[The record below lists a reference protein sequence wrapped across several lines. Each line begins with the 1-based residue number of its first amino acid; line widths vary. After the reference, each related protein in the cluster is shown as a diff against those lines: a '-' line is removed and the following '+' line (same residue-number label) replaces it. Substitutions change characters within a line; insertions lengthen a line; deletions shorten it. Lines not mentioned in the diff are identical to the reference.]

1 MTKFESH
8 NSNPAL
14 AIEIKGFTLVEIVVA
29 ILISSVLAA
38 GTVGFISR
46 SVDGLT
52 ATAARNQL
60 ASSGR
65 TVIDRLSLEL
75 HNALPNSIR
84 TDGGAGNDQC
94 IEFIPVVA
102 ATTYINPAFSGSGTT
117 SFDVVDFVEENAV
130 FLPSAPPSLY
140 AAIYPRNI
148 NQVYD
153 GDNSTAALPVNFG
166 NRRPLQA
173 ISSIANHGSIAE
185 RSTVTL
191 TKAHRFRRRSPNERF
206 FVVSQP
212 VSFCLSGTNL
222 YRYSNYGFHQSQ
234 TTEEESGSC
243 DASTSDRCLPNYENH
258 PTAPNKTLIVGGVSA
273 ASFSVGNQNLA
284 RNSLVSI
291 QLNLTAGADS
301 ITLRNEILTRSVP

>member
-1 MTKFESH
+1 MKEAKLKNLIATPKCLS
-8 NSNPAL
+8 A
-14 AIEIKGFTLVEIVVA
+14 GFTLVEIVVA
-29 ILISSVLAA
+29 ILISSILAA

-94 IEFIPVVA
+94 IEFVPVVG
-102 ATTYINPAFSGSGTT
+102 ATTYINPAFSGSGTL
-117 SFDVVDFVEENAV
+117 SFDVVDFVEENTV
-130 FLPSAPPSLY
+130 FLPAAPPSLY

-153 GDNSTAALPVNFG
+153 GDNSTAALPVNFP

-173 ISSIANHGSIAE
+173 ISSIANHGSITE
-185 RSTVTL
+185 RSTITL
-191 TKAHRFRRRSPNERF
+191 TKPHRFRRRSPNERF
-206 FVVSQP
+206 FVVNQP
-212 VSFCLSGTNL
+212 VSFCLVGSNL
-222 YRYSNYGFHQSQ
+222 YRYSNYGFHQNQ

-243 DASTSDRCLPNYENH
+243 DASTSDRCLPNYEEH
-258 PTAPNKTLIVGGVSA
+258 PTSPNKRLIVGGVTA